1 MPTTTLATTV
11 LGSSRLLE
19 SGRLRGKRVGIV
31 ANPASIDQQFVH
43 VVDRLAGAS
52 GVTLGAIFGPQHGF
66 NADLQENMIESPHA
80 ESRAHR
86 VKVYSLYS
94 ETREPTLEMLDGLD
108 VLVVDLQDVG
118 TRIYTFIYTMAYC
131 LTGAARAGIPVIV
144 CDRPNPIGGVAVEGP
159 MLERGFESFVGL
171 YPIPMRHGLTIGELA
186 RLFNDAFGLGA
197 DLTVEPMQGWSREAY
212 WDATDVPWVLPSPNM
227 PTLDTAVVYPGQ
239 VLFEGTMLSEARGTT
254 RPFELCGAP
263 WLDAGALTAKLNAY
277 RLPGV
282 AFRPVTFEPTFHK
295 HAKTP
300 CHGVQLHVT
309 DRRTFESVL
318 TTTAVL
324 HEMRQMDPAQFTWRP
339 PPYEYEHT
347 LLPID
352 ILAGTASYR
361 EDIERGTDPRRM
373 AESWKPAVAEF
384 ERMRQQYRL
393 Y

>member
-43 VVDRLAGAS
+43 VVDRLARAE

-66 NADLQENMIESPHA
+66 NADLQENMIETPHG
-80 ESRAHR
+80 ESAAHR

-94 ETREPTLEMLDGLD
+94 ETREPTLAMLDGLD

-131 LTGAARAGIPVIV
+131 LTGAAKAGIPVIV

-197 DLTVEPMQGWSREAY
+197 DLTVEPMSGWSRQAY
-212 WDATDVPWVLPSPNM
+212 WDDTDVPWVLPSPNM
-227 PTLDTAVVYPGQ
+227 PTLDAAIVYPGQ
-239 VLFEGTMLSEARGTT
+239 VLFEGTMLSEGRGTT

-263 WLDAGALTAKLNAY
+263 WLDATALASRLNAY
-277 RLPGV
+277 RLPGTV
-282 AFRPVTFEPTFHK
+282 FRPVTFEPTFHK

-300 CHGVQLHVT
+300 CHGVQIHVT

-318 TTTAVL
+318 ASTAVL
-324 HEMRQMDPAQFTWRP
+324 HEMRQMDPAQFAWRP
-339 PPYEYEHT
+339 PPYEYEHR

-352 ILAGTASYR
+352 ILAGNATYR
-361 EDIERGTDPRRM
+361 EDIERGTDPRKM
-373 AESWKPAVAEF
+373 AESWRPAVEAFEKLRAEF
-384 ERMRQQYRL
+384 RMY
-393 Y
+393 

>member
-43 VVDRLAGAS
+43 VVDRLASAS

-197 DLTVEPMQGWSREAY
+197 DLAVEPMQGWSREAY

-324 HEMRQMDPAQFTWRP
+324 HEMRQMDPARFTWRP

-352 ILAGTASYR
+352 ILAGTATYR
-361 EDIERGTDPRRM
+361 EDIEKGTDPRTM

-384 ERMRQQYRL
+384 ERLRQQYRL

>member
-1 MPTTTLATTV
+1 MSTTKRAATV

-43 VVDRLAGAS
+43 VVDGLTRAE

-66 NADLQENMIESPHA
+66 NADLQENMIETPHA
-80 ESRAHR
+80 ESRTHR

-94 ETREPTLEMLDGLD
+94 ETREPTREMLDGLD

-131 LTGAARAGIPVIV
+131 LTGAAKAGIPVIV

-159 MLERGFESFVGL
+159 MLERGFESFVGV

-186 RLFNDAFGLGA
+186 RLFNDAFGIGA
-197 DLTVEPMQGWSREAY
+197 DLTVEPMTGWSREAY
-212 WDATDVPWVLPSPNM
+212 WDDTDVPWVLPSPNM
-227 PTLDTAVVYPGQ
+227 PTLDAAIVYPGQ
-239 VLFEGTMLSEARGTT
+239 VLFEGTLLSEARGTT

-263 WLDAGALTAKLNAY
+263 WLDATVLAARLNAY
-277 RLPGV
+277 RLPG
-282 AFRPVTFEPTFHK
+282 AFFRPVTFEPTFHK

-300 CHGVQLHVT
+300 CHGVQIHVT

-318 TTTAVL
+318 ASTAVL
-324 HEMRQMDPAQFTWRP
+324 HEMRQMDPAQFAWRP
-339 PPYEYEHT
+339 PPYEYEHR

-352 ILAGTASYR
+352 ILAGNATYR
-361 EDIERGTDPRRM
+361 EDIERGTDPRVM
-373 AESWKPAVAEF
+373 ADGWKAAVGEF

>member
-1 MPTTTLATTV
+1 MPTTTLATTI

-186 RLFNDAFGLGA
+186 RLFNDVFGLGA

-263 WLDAGALTAKLNAY
+263 WLDANALASRLNAY
-277 RLPGV
+277 RLPGAV
-282 AFRPVTFEPTFHK
+282 FRPVTFEPTFHK
-295 HAKTP
+295 HAKVP
-300 CHGVQLHVT
+300 CHGVQIHVT

-318 TTTAVL
+318 ASTAVL

-352 ILAGTASYR
+352 ILAGTATYR

>member
-1 MPTTTLATTV
+1 MPSTTLATTV

-43 VVDRLAGAS
+43 VVDRLTRAD

-66 NADLQENMIESPHA
+66 NADLQENMIETPHA

-108 VLVVDLQDVG
+108 VLIVDLQDVG

-131 LTGAARAGIPVIV
+131 LTGAAKAGIPVIV
-144 CDRPNPIGGVAVEGP
+144 CDRPNPIGGVGVEGP
-159 MLERGFESFVGL
+159 MLEKGFESFVGL

-186 RLFNDAFGLGA
+186 RLFNDAFELGA
-197 DLTVEPMQGWSREAY
+197 DLTVEPMSHWSRQAY
-212 WDATDVPWVLPSPNM
+212 WDDTDVPWVLPSPNM
-227 PTLDTAVVYPGQ
+227 PTLDAAIVYPGQ

-263 WLDAGALTAKLNAY
+263 WLDATALAARLNAY
-277 RLPGV
+277 RLPG
-282 AFRPVTFEPTFHK
+282 AMFRPVTFEPTFHK

-300 CHGVQLHVT
+300 CHGVQIHVT

-318 TTTAVL
+318 ASTAVL
-324 HEMRQMDPAQFTWRP
+324 HEMRQMDPAQFAWRP
-339 PPYEYEHT
+339 PPYEYEHK

-352 ILAGTASYR
+352 ILAGNATYR
-361 EDIERGTDPRRM
+361 EDIERGEDPRRM

>member
-19 SGRLRGKRVGIV
+19 SGRLRGQRVGIV

-43 VVDRLAGAS
+43 VVDRLASAS

-339 PPYEYEHT
+339 PPYEYEHK

-352 ILAGTASYR
+352 ILAGTATYR

-384 ERMRQQYRL
+384 ERLRQQYRL